1 MHRTRIP
8 KQTAHLHRP
17 RRRGTGD
24 NGQAVTEVLMYSAVI
39 VVVVVAV
46 GAALEALGVEVV
58 ESIRNALG
66 L

>member
-1 MHRTRIP
+1 MQPTRIP
-8 KQTAHLHRP
+8 KQINDLHR
-17 RRRGTGD
+17 RRRATGD
-24 NGQAVTEVLMYSAVI
+24 DGQAVTEVLMYGAVI